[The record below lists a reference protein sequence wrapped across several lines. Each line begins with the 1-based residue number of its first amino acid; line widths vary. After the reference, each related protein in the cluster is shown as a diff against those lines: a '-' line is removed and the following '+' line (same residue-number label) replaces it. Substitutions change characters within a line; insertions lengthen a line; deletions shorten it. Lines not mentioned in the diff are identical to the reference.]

1 IVSAAVI
8 VVGMPFWLA
17 IAAAIKLTSRGPVFY
32 RDLRIGLGEQT
43 FGMIKFRT
51 MVAGAADQQA
61 ALEQANEAEG
71 ALFKIRA
78 NPPATPAGRPLR
90 RFSPDEL
97 PHTLTAIGGQTRRV
111 NPQPL
116 PQRDHALLD

>member
-1 IVSAAVI
+1 DVRLALAQRTTERFVQRGEYVPGQGVPLFELRPPVFVGAQWAVKRAFDLIVSAAVI
-8 VVGMPFWLA
+8 GGGMPFRRA

-61 ALEQANEAEG
+61 ALEQARHAV
-71 ALFKIRA
+71 RA
-78 NPPATPAGRPLR
+78 
-90 RFSPDEL
+90 
-97 PHTLTAIGGQTRRV
+97 
-111 NPQPL
+111 
-116 PQRDHALLD
+116 